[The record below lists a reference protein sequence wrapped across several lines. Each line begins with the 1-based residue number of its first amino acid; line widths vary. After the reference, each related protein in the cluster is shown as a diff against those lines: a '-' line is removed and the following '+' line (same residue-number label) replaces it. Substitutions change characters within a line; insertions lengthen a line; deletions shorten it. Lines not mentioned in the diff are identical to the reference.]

1 MKRSNKSGSGGAN
14 WMDTYGDMV
23 TLMLCFFVMLYSMST
38 MDQQKWEQLVEALNP
53 SSVED
58 IQNVVQN
65 LPANPSQGDPSDTAS
80 AVIGQLTQEDVEQD
94 LEELYQAIL
103 QYVQQSGI
111 GSKVTVGKGNGYVFI
126 SFDDTV
132 FFNGD
137 SYQLLDAGKETLD
150 QVGES
155 IREVSASVDEI
166 RVLGHTA
173 QANPNSPNDPT
184 FDRFLASNRATVVTV
199 YLQEKGI
206 VAPSRIVSVGY
217 GQWRPVAQNDTTEGR
232 AENRRVELIVTG
244 LDLEDGNGDD
254 ITKYYTMRDDA
265 GVPAESG
272 AIPPEAASA
281 APTESSA
288 SVSSAPAASG

>member
-1 MKRSNKSGSGGAN
+1 MKRSNKGGSGGAN

-58 IQNVVQN
+58 IQNMVQN
-65 LPANPSQGDPSDTAS
+65 VPANPSQGDPSDTVS
-80 AVIGQLTQEDVEQD
+80 AVIGQLTQEDVEHD

-111 GSKVTVGKGNGYVFI
+111 GSKVTVGKGSGYVFI

-137 SYQLLDAGKETLD
+137 SYQLLDAGKEILD

-232 AENRRVELIVTG
+232 AVNRRVELIVTG
-244 LDLEDGNGDD
+244 LDLEDGDGDD
-254 ITKYYTMRDDA
+254 ITKYYTMRGDA
-265 GVPAESG
+265 GAPAESG

-288 SVSSAPAASG
+288 SVSSAPASSG

>member
-58 IQNVVQN
+58 IQNMVQN
-65 LPANPSQGDPSDTAS
+65 VPANPSQGDPSDTAS

-184 FDRFLASNRATVVTV
+184 YDRFLASNRATVVTV

>member
-1 MKRSNKSGSGGAN
+1 MKRSNKGGSGGAN

-38 MDQQKWEQLVEALNP
+38 VDQQKWEQLVEALNP
-53 SSVED
+53 SSVDEVED
-58 IQNVVQN
+58 VVQEV
-65 LPANPSQGDPSDTAS
+65 PADPTTDSSDTVS
-80 AVIGQLTQEDVEQD
+80 AIIGELTQQDIDQDMEQ
-94 LEELYQAIL
+94 LYQAIM

-137 SYQLLDAGKETLD
+137 SYQLLDAGKDILD

-155 IREVSASVDEI
+155 IRKVSASVDEI

-173 QANPNSPNDPT
+173 QANPDSPNDPT

-217 GQWRPVAQNDTTEGR
+217 GQWRPVAQNNTTEGR

-244 LDLEDGNGDD
+244 LDLDGGNGDD
-254 ITKYYTMRDDA
+254 ITQYYTMRGDA

-272 AIPPEAASA
+272 AIPSEAASA
-281 APTESSA
+281 APAESSA
-288 SVSSAPAASG
+288 STVSG

>member
-1 MKRSNKSGSGGAN
+1 
-14 WMDTYGDMV
+14 MV
-23 TLMLCFFVMLYSMST
+23 
-38 MDQQKWEQLVEALNP
+38 
-53 SSVED
+53 
-58 IQNVVQN
+58 QNV
-65 LPANPSQGDPSDTAS
+65 PANPSQGDPSDTAS
-80 AVIGQLTQEDVEQD
+80 AVIGQLTQEDVEHD

-111 GSKVTVGKGNGYVFI
+111 GSKVTVGKGSGYVFI

-137 SYQLLDAGKETLD
+137 SYQLLDAGKEILD
-150 QVGES
+150 QAGES

-184 FDRFLASNRATVVTV
+184 YDRFLASNRATVVTV

-232 AENRRVELIVTG
+232 AVNRRVELIVTG
-244 LDLEDGNGDD
+244 LDLEDGDGDD
-254 ITKYYTMRDDA
+254 ITKYYTMRGDA
-265 GVPAESG
+265 GAPAESG

-281 APTESSA
+281 APAESSA
-288 SVSSAPAASG
+288 SVSSAPASSG

>member
-173 QANPNSPNDPT
+173 QANPSSPNDPT

-288 SVSSAPAASG
+288 SVSSAPASSG

>member
-1 MKRSNKSGSGGAN
+1 M
-14 WMDTYGDMV
+14 
-23 TLMLCFFVMLYSMST
+23 
-38 MDQQKWEQLVEALNP
+38 
-53 SSVED
+53 
-58 IQNVVQN
+58 
-65 LPANPSQGDPSDTAS
+65 
-80 AVIGQLTQEDVEQD
+80 IGQLTQEDVEQD

-173 QANPNSPNDPT
+173 QANPSSPNDPT

>member
-65 LPANPSQGDPSDTAS
+65 VPANPSQGDPSDTVS

-137 SYQLLDAGKETLD
+137 SYQLLDAGKEILD

-173 QANPNSPNDPT
+173 QANPSSPNDPT

>member
-53 SSVED
+53 STPEPR
-58 IQNVVQN
+58 QNVVQN

-173 QANPNSPNDPT
+173 QANPSSPNDPT

>member
-1 MKRSNKSGSGGAN
+1 MKRSNKGGSGGAN

-58 IQNVVQN
+58 IQNMVQN
-65 LPANPSQGDPSDTAS
+65 VPANPSQGDPSDTAS
-80 AVIGQLTQEDVEQD
+80 AVIGPLTQEDVEQD

-137 SYQLLDAGKETLD
+137 SYQLLDAGKEILD
-150 QVGES
+150 QAGES

-232 AENRRVELIVTG
+232 AVNRRVELIVTG
-244 LDLEDGNGDD
+244 LDLEDGDGDD
-254 ITKYYTMRDDA
+254 ITKYYTMRGDA
-265 GVPAESG
+265 EAPAESG

-288 SVSSAPAASG
+288 SVSSAPASSG

>member
-132 FFNGD
+132 FFNGE

-173 QANPNSPNDPT
+173 QANPSSPNDPT
-184 FDRFLASNRATVVTV
+184 YDRFLASNRATVVTV

>member
-1 MKRSNKSGSGGAN
+1 
-14 WMDTYGDMV
+14 MDTYGDMV

-173 QANPNSPNDPT
+173 QANPSSPNDPT